1 MADLK
6 IFQKGDKVKAIITS
20 QNKHL
25 DMEACDFYVEIV
37 YGMRGNKL
45 TIQKSDML
53 YGTDGEYVMV
63 IDTVCH
69 GNRHH
74 TDGRKAGVAVRMV
87 LHRHRC

>member
-25 DMEACDFYVEIV
+25 DMEACDFHVEIV

-63 IDTVCH
+63 IDTTPMV
-69 GNRHH
+69 GN
-74 TDGRKAGVAVRMV
+74 VRS
-87 LHRHRC
+87 